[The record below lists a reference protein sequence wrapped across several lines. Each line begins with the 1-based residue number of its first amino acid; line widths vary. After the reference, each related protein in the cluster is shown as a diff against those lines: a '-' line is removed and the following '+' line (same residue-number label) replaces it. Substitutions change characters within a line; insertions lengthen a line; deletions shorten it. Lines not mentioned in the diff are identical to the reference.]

1 VTHEP
6 FTTAERERFHNLL
19 KLAAE
24 SPFAGERANAL
35 AAAQRL
41 AARHGMTVDEA
52 AAGARAAPRPAAPDA
67 AWTTAAAAPF
77 VHLMDWQIYAAKLRR
92 EAAIR
97 AARARGLDPEAPRS
111 PRAQSAPRANPA
123 RMEPRDH
130 ARVLLTE
137 TSLRLREIVDITGLD
152 IYQVVGLKLML
163 RTAA

>member
-1 VTHEP
+1 
-6 FTTAERERFHNLL
+6 
-19 KLAAE
+19 
-24 SPFAGERANAL
+24 
-35 AAAQRL
+35 
-41 AARHGMTVDEA
+41 
-52 AAGARAAPRPAAPDA
+52 
-67 AWTTAAAAPF
+67 
-77 VHLMDWQIYAAKLRR
+77 MDWQIYAAKLRR
-92 EAAIR
+92 EGAIR